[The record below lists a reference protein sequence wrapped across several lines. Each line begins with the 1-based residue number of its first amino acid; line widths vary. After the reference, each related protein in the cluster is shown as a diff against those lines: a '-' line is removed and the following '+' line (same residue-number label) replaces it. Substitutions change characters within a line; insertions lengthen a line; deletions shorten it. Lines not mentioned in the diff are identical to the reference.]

1 MSEADRVPANP
12 EPELS
17 QDEVARLRRL
27 LRDMPAK
34 QTEPQTACKILHEVG
49 AELHGINARLDLM
62 QKIFG
67 GSALIATACLGFLFV
82 RTMDISVSVGKIE
95 TRFVGVDERFDGVDK
110 RLDGVDKR
118 LDGIDKRLD
127 ALDGRFDGM
136 DKRLDGIDK
145 RLDTITSLLTPPNRI
160 RRHSISLA
168 HAQSWPHADRPA
180 TTIAC
185 ISPQ

>member
-1 MSEADRVPANP
+1 
-12 EPELS
+12 LS

-27 LRDMPAK
+27 LRDLPAK
-34 QTEPQTACKILHEVG
+34 QTDPQTACKILHEVG

-95 TRFVGVDERFDGVDK
+95 TRFVAVDERFDGVDERFDGVDK
-110 RLDGVDKR
+110 QLDGVDKRLDGIDKR

-136 DKRLDGIDK
+136 DKRLD
-145 RLDTITSLLTPPNRI
+145 TITSLLTPPKI
-160 RRHSISLA
+160 
-168 HAQSWPHADRPA
+168 Q
-180 TTIAC
+180 
-185 ISPQ
+185 PQ